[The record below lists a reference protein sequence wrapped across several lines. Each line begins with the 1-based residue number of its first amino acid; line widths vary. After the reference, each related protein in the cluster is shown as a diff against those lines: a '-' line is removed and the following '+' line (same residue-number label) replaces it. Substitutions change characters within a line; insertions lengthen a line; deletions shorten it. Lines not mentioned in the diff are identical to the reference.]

1 MTPPYSQAFLEAL
14 PKTDLHLDGSLR
26 PPTWIERTREPDRG
40 GTGLTA
46 GLISASWLYVTSEV
60 AIGRRLL

>member
-46 GLISASWLYVTSEV
+46 GLISAS
-60 AIGRRLL
+60 